1 MEAGETKTLKEA
13 IYRPI
18 ENLWKM
24 STVSEIRIFLS
35 GKVWIMIKKSK
46 VKAKGSKPVPMK
58 WVFQSKKEL
67 EISIPLK

>member
-1 MEAGETKTLKEA
+1 M
-13 IYRPI
+13 
-18 ENLWKM
+18 
-24 STVSEIRIFLS
+24 SEIRIFLS